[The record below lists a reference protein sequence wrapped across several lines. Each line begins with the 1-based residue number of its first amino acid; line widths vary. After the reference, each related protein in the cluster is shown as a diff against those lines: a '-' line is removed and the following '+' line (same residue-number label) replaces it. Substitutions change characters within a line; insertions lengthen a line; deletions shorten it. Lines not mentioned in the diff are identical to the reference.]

1 MKANLINEGVKY
13 GVICALIALLSVF
26 GSWAAGDAAFASIQ
40 KYSTFIPYMFVI
52 ILLGTFSVRK
62 QNNGYLSFAEGLKFS
77 FLAFALSTI
86 ILGLGN
92 YILFNLIDTGLS
104 ERIAVIAIEDMQKM
118 MEKFGATE
126 EDIEKS
132 IASSADSL
140 KDTGFKKI
148 ILGVGIS
155 LIIGF
160 IEAAIISAVAKK
172 EEKFEDQ

>member
-13 GVICALIALLSVF
+13 GVICGLIALLSVF
-26 GSWAAGDAAFASIQ
+26 GSWAAGDATFATVQ
-40 KYSTFIPYMFVI
+40 KYANFMPYMFVI
-52 ILLGTFSVRK
+52 ILLGTFSIRK

-77 FLAFALSTI
+77 FLAFALSTVL
-86 ILGLGN
+86 LGLGN

-118 MEKFGATE
+118 MEKFGASE

-148 ILGVGIS
+148 FLGVGLS

-160 IEAAIISAVAKK
+160 IESSIISAIAKK